1 MFRKIITPSPAQPS
15 PAFAFAFALAV
26 ASKRA
31 IVQATQIATSRGR
44 TEGLRREVTGM
55 DARQAPIRPW
65 MARRRVLQEQ
75 ARSEGTP
82 ERSVGAV

>member
-1 MFRKIITPSPAQPS
+1 MISCQTSIC
-15 PAFAFAFALAV
+15 AFSSCSCS

-31 IVQATQIATSRGR
+31 IVQAPPIATSGGR
-44 TEGLRREVTGM
+44 TQGLRREVTGM

-65 MARRRVLQEQ
+65 MARRRVLPEQ

-82 ERSVGAV
+82 KRSVGAG

>member
-1 MFRKIITPSPAQPS
+1 MQACSARSLRSAQPS
-15 PAFAFAFALAV
+15 PAFAFALAV

-31 IVQATQIATSRGR
+31 IVQATQIATSGGR

-55 DARQAPIRPW
+55 DARQAPTRPW
-65 MARRRVLQEQ
+65 MARRRVLPER

-82 ERSVGAV
+82 ERSVGAG